1 MLNDIDDL
9 TSLSLESGIDYLD
22 LLQIRLPFDSK
33 NAERVATDKFFY
45 QKIPARSL
53 YSEDL

>member
-1 MLNDIDDL
+1 LLNDIDDL